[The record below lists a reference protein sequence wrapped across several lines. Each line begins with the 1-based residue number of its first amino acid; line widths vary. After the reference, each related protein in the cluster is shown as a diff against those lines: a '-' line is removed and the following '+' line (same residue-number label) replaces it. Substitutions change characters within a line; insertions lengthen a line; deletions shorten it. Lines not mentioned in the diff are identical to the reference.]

1 MNKRLFGIGIL
12 ILFISCVSRQ
22 PAVLTQEG
30 GIDTTQTNEPQ
41 KEMNNVV
48 ITPKDTITMLP
59 ELVENVGADS
69 ILSFKVYHEK
79 PYISADSL
87 AIILTLWD
95 SIISNPLLGYSESW
109 IKTENGWEKWV
120 YISDECE
127 LVLLTPFDNRAKT
140 ASALYWNGSPE
151 LPANRGLV
159 NKSET
164 LYIWVNNIPTLTIT
178 YNDFIDATYDFKEL
192 VGIKRKGKS
201 YVKSRVR
208 FVVEA
213 DGSVSNAHIIASST
227 PEMDRLALIISS
239 YILKYTKPTHR
250 DIPCRVV
257 MDLWI

>member
-69 ILSFKVYHEK
+69 TLSFKVYHEK

-95 SIISNPLLGYSESW
+95 SIISDPLLGYSESW
-109 IKTENGWEKWV
+109 IKTENG
-120 YISDECE
+120 
-127 LVLLTPFDNRAKT
+127 
-140 ASALYWNGSPE
+140 
-151 LPANRGLV
+151 
-159 NKSET
+159 
-164 LYIWVNNIPTLTIT
+164 
-178 YNDFIDATYDFKEL
+178 
-192 VGIKRKGKS
+192 
-201 YVKSRVR
+201 
-208 FVVEA
+208 
-213 DGSVSNAHIIASST
+213 
-227 PEMDRLALIISS
+227 
-239 YILKYTKPTHR
+239 
-250 DIPCRVV
+250 
-257 MDLWI
+257 